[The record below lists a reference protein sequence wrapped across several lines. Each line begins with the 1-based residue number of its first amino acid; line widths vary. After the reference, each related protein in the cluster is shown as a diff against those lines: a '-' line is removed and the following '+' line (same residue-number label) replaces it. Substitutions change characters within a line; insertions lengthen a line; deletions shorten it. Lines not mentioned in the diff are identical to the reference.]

1 MEPLAFVMAILGCG
15 EGDLPCAELR
25 QAPSRFESQSA
36 CLAAT
41 EEEIGRH
48 TDLDYPVIVAQCGR
62 AGRPAQSLRASE
74 VLLPEPER
82 NPAFPINESRSSR

>member
-25 QAPSRFESQSA
+25 QAPSRYESRTA

-41 EEEIGRH
+41 EAEIARH
-48 TDLDYPVIVAQCGR
+48 ADLDFPVIVAQCRR
-62 AGRPAQSLRASE
+62 AGGPAQSLRANE
-74 VLLPEPER
+74 VLLPEPEG
-82 NPAFPINESRSSR
+82 NPAFPAAESRSSR

>member
-48 TDLDYPVIVAQCGR
+48 TDLDYPVIVAQCRR
-62 AGRPAQSLRASE
+62 AGSAVARVSLRA
-74 VLLPEPER
+74 VR
-82 NPAFPINESRSSR
+82 TRRRSRARALSGASPR

>member
-48 TDLDYPVIVAQCGR
+48 TDLDYPVIVAQCRRRASGR
-62 AGRPAQSLRASE
+62 AKSCSPSPSAIRPFR
-74 VLLPEPER
+74 
-82 NPAFPINESRSSR
+82 